1 HLPYTTLFRSH
12 PGRIAPPARAGRGRA
27 RIQGRGAWQRLDQRP
42 GGVDIRDRD
51 GVLSFHKDPMPQFE
65 AALKLAEVPLGGMR
79 TCLIDGREILIC
91 HTREGVFALDNI
103 CTHAHA
109 RLCEGRLRA
118 TRLVCPLHGA
128 SFDIRDGRVLGPPA
142 EVPLA
147 THQVRVTDGTVE
159 VALSGPA
166 PV

>member
-1 HLPYTTLFRSH
+1 
-12 PGRIAPPARAGRGRA
+12 
-27 RIQGRGAWQRLDQRP
+27 
-42 GGVDIRDRD
+42 
-51 GVLSFHKDPMPQFE
+51 MPQFE

-118 TRLVCPLHGA
+118 TRVVCPLHGG
-128 SFDIRDGRVLGPPA
+128 SFDIRDGRVLARRCRCRPTRCA
-142 EVPLA
+142 SSRA
-147 THQVRVTDGTVE
+147 R
-159 VALSGPA
+159 SKWR
-166 PV
+166 

>member
-1 HLPYTTLFRSH
+1 MS
-12 PGRIAPPARAGRGRA
+12 
-27 RIQGRGAWQRLDQRP
+27 
-42 GGVDIRDRD
+42 
-51 GVLSFHKDPMPQFE
+51 QFE
-65 AALKLAEVPLGGMR
+65 VALKLAEVPPGNMR
-79 TCLIDGREILIC
+79 ACVIGGREILIC

-142 EVPLA
+142 ELPLP
-147 THQVRVTDGTVE
+147 THAVRIVGEAIE
-159 VALSGPA
+159 VALSPVPGQRQA
-166 PV
+166 PVAPATPPAA

>member
-1 HLPYTTLFRSH
+1 M
-12 PGRIAPPARAGRGRA
+12 A
-27 RIQGRGAWQRLDQRP
+27 
-42 GGVDIRDRD
+42 
-51 GVLSFHKDPMPQFE
+51 QFE
-65 AALKLAEVPLGGMR
+65 AALKLSDVPMGSMR
-79 TCLIDGREILIC
+79 ACWVGGREILIC

-142 EVPLA
+142 VVALP
-147 THQVRVTDGTVE
+147 THAVRVVEGSIE
-159 VALSGPA
+159 VALSELAPSPA
-166 PV
+166 PA